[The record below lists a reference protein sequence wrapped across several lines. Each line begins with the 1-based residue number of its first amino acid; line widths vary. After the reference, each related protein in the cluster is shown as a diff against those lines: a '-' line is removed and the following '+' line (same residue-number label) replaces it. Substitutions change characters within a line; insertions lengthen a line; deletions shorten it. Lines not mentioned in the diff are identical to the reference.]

1 MVPDLYR
8 FLYQQRNVNEFFF
21 REGVMV
27 VFIKKIICVNL
38 YEMLKNKLMVT
49 EIMNTQLIA

>member
-1 MVPDLYR
+1 MI
-8 FLYQQRNVNEFFF
+8 
-21 REGVMV
+21 